1 MHKIEITLPGNAYEG
16 SIELDGK
23 PLEGVTRISMVIDPS
38 QTTAVVLTIVGHI
51 TVDGEL
57 DDTEIVHVERNGFPS
72 KP

>member
-1 MHKIEITLPGNAYEG
+1 M
-16 SIELDGK
+16 
-23 PLEGVTRISMVIDPS
+23 IDPS